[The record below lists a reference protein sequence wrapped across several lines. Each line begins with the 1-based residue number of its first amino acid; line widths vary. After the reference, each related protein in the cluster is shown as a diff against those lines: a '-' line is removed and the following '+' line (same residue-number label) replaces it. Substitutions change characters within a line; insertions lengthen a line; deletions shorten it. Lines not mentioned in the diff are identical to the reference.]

1 MVIASSDGLSDGDN
15 NARCKQGGG
24 QVHVHV
30 FKINFSNKHVHLK
43 LPQKGGLAESKA
55 IAPIDQRQYTR
66 VTSATESV
74 VHALASTVITPMLQP
89 SRQLGCHPWSTLT
102 DRGLLLLLLYFK
114 QSSPKYL

>member
-55 IAPIDQRQYTR
+55 TAPIDQRQYTR

-74 VHALASTVITPMLQP
+74 VHALASTVIDAYAPAKQTTRMPPMVNAD
-89 SRQLGCHPWSTLT
+89 RQRPTTTTTTTL
-102 DRGLLLLLLYFK
+102 F
-114 QSSPKYL
+114 